1 MLASSSKIGAAHSLA
16 QPAPVRD
23 RWDGLLCTTAVLLLI
38 LATRPFV
45 EMGLIDDFSYVKTA
59 WDFAHTGH
67 FIFNGWATAM
77 LGWQVIWGA
86 LFVRLLGDSFFAPRL
101 SVLLV
106 AGLSVL
112 LLHAILRRGGL
123 TRSNATFGTLVV
135 GLSPIFVPLSVT
147 FMTDVGGLFVILL
160 SLYCC
165 LRATTSHADGAA
177 LGWIVAGN
185 IVGAAGGTVRQ
196 IAWLTVLVML
206 PCTAWLLRR
215 RRRMLSSAAG
225 LWVVSV
231 IVVQQSLSWF
241 RRQPFS
247 VPEPIIQGSVQLRS
261 LRELAG
267 TMLAAGLCLALLL
280 TPVLAAGLRP
290 MIRLRTKGGIAAL
303 VTATIASTWLCHF
316 ITAHLVEHGWMPWTG
331 DVVDRLGVFD
341 CPNAWLIGVSPVS
354 FTEPMRMVASAL
366 VIGLLL
372 IFALSLTRWTR
383 LDARRVPYCSVRSSG
398 TDVSWQALLLIAG
411 PFTAAYILLLVPRG
425 IWAEVLD
432 RYLLPLLTIAVL
444 LLLRLVQERIGKV
457 PRESWAVLAL
467 LAAFSLAGTHDW
479 IASHRARLQAVQR
492 LRAAGIANTE
502 ITAGYEAD
510 GLSQI
515 LLGGAVIDPRV
526 AYPVTMRIQAQLPQ
540 GIPQRCASLLD
551 PHTPEIQPRFFLA
564 YQRVPCLEPSRFGDQ
579 PYRTWLFPTRRS
591 IRILQFEARSA
602 NK

>member
-1 MLASSSKIGAAHSLA
+1 MQAAAHSLP

-23 RWDGLLCTTAVLLLI
+23 RWDGLLCAAAVLLLI

-67 FIFNGWATAM
+67 FVFNGWATAM

-86 LFVRLLGDSFFAPRL
+86 LFVRLLGDTFFALRL
-101 SVLLV
+101 SVLVV

-123 TRSNATFGTLVV
+123 TRENAALGTMVV

-165 LRATTSHADGAA
+165 LRAEKSEADGAA

-206 PCTAWLLRR
+206 PSTAWLLRR
-215 RRRMLSSAAG
+215 RRWMLTSAAG
-225 LWVVSV
+225 LWVASV
-231 IVVQQSLSWF
+231 VVVQQSLSWF
-241 RRQPFS
+241 HRQPFS
-247 VPEPIIQGSVQLRS
+247 VPEPIVQGGFQLRS

-280 TPVLAAGLRP
+280 APVLAAGLRP
-290 MIRLRTKGGIAAL
+290 SIPLRRKGGLAVL
-303 VTATIASTWLCHF
+303 VTATIAGTWLCHF
-316 ITAHLVEHGWMPWTG
+316 ITAHLMERGWMPWTG

-354 FTEPMRMVASAL
+354 FTGPMRVVASML
-366 VIGLLL
+366 VIALLL
-372 IFALSLTRWTR
+372 TFAMNLTSWTNI
-383 LDARRVPYCSVRSSG
+383 DARHAPFGSVKGRG
-398 TDVSWQALLLIAG
+398 TDLSWQALLVIVG
-411 PFTAAYILLLVPRG
+411 PFAAAYILLLVPRG

-432 RYLLPLLTIAVL
+432 RYLLPLLALAVL
-444 LLLRLVQERIGKV
+444 LLLRLVQERIGKT

-467 LAAFSLAGTHDW
+467 LAVFSLAGTHDW

-492 LRAAGIANTE
+492 LRAAGMADTE
-502 ITAGYEAD
+502 IAAGYEAD
-510 GLSQI
+510 GLTQI
-515 LLGGAVIDPRV
+515 FRGGAVIDPRV
-526 AYPVTMRIQAQLPQ
+526 AYPATMRIQARLP
-540 GIPQRCASLLD
+540 GGLPERCASLFN
-551 PHTPEIQPRFFLA
+551 PHTPAVQPRLFLA
-564 YQRVPCLEPSRFGDQ
+564 YQRVPCLEPSRFSDQ
-579 PYRTWLFPTRRS
+579 AYTTWLAPTRRS
-591 IRILQFEARSA
+591 IRILQLEPPSA
-602 NK
+602 NQ